1 MIFLRA
7 TFYNNIGNY
16 HLNFNDCVITLLDK
30 NQDQKQIYKWSNDT
44 LKQIDID
51 ADVILVLL
59 KNHYIL
65 KKNKKND

>member
-1 MIFLRA
+1 MGGDNI
-7 TFYNNIGNY
+7 FYNNIGNY
-16 HLNFNDCVITLLDK
+16 HLNFNDSVITLLDK
-30 NQDQKQIYKWSNDT
+30 NQDQKQMYKWSNDT